1 MKGKN
6 ISVFCVLYSPSVE
19 QMTAPLIPSSPSG
32 PGLAREIEKLRK
44 TDFTVFI
51 NLSPGLMV
59 FIEFFRASITVHVV
73 DEMEGMLY
81 RHKVMYM
88 DVGIDTKVVN
98 EKSTRE
104 WTGYDAKALNEHTI
118 ATFVYH
124 DVFNV
129 TIEGRGELRPL
140 VARVGESTDWMG
152 SFMPLFSKILNISDK
167 MAKTKPE
174 STPAKGFRLLHR
186 VPDSTNYMIVCS
198 DGVTIPVHS
207 LVLKSVWPYFAKL
220 TSSEPAKMKEGAWAM
235 PYGSKWVLPV
245 IKYCYGE
252 LETMDFEEATGA
264 LILAQRY
271 DLPELAR
278 IVQRHILGSPMN
290 IETCLLG
297 WKRAFEGNNG
307 VVRMYC
313 ARHYYQHM
321 NQLAISKTYAEL
333 TKEELIQLGIDA
345 GESMKQSGGL

>member
-1 MKGKN
+1 MEKTFLL
-6 ISVFCVLYSPSVE
+6 FCCTQLDFCPTMAATLSPASPS
-19 QMTAPLIPSSPSG
+19 A

-44 TDFTVFI
+44 TEFTVFI
-51 NLSPGLMV
+51 NLQPGLMV

-81 RHKVMYM
+81 RHKVMFM

-104 WTGYDAKALNEHTI
+104 WTGYDAKALNENTI
-118 ATFVYH
+118 AIFVYH
-124 DVFNV
+124 DVFNL

-140 VARVGESTDWMG
+140 VVRVGESTDWMG
-152 SFMPLFSKILNISDK
+152 SFMPLFSKILNISDQ

-186 VPDSTNYMIVCS
+186 VPESTNYMIVCS

-220 TSSEPAKMKEGAWAM
+220 TSSEPAKIKEGAWAM
-235 PYGSKWVLPV
+235 PYGSTWVFPL
-245 IKYCYGE
+245 IKYCYGD
-252 LETMDFEEATGA
+252 LETMNFEEATGA

-271 DLPELAR
+271 DLPELSQ
-278 IVQRHILGSPMN
+278 IVQRHILGSPLN

-297 WKRAFEGNNG
+297 WKRAFEGNNS

-313 ARHYYQHM
+313 ARHYYQNM
-321 NQLAISKTYAEL
+321 NQLAISNTYAEL

-345 GESMKQSGGL
+345 GESLKQIERK